1 MKKTLTINLGGTV
14 YHIDE
19 DAYIL
24 LDNYLN
30 NLRYHFRKSEGAEEI
45 VRDMEARIAELF
57 DEYLHQG
64 HQVVTIEEVEAV
76 IARMGKP
83 EELNDGTEEG
93 EATAGQTAGPDPS
106 EEVTRRLF
114 RDPDD
119 RILGGVA
126 SGWAAYLGLDAT
138 WIRIILILIGLF
150 FHGIIFLYLICWIV
164 MPLAHTATE
173 KLQMRGKPVNVEN
186 IGKTVTDGFEHVNES
201 IRSEKTQSFLHQLAG
216 GLTRFIGGLL
226 KILLIIV
233 AVCLVP
239 VLLGALVALFALILA
254 AAGILVSVPAFFY
267 QAMPYIDWGVLGT
280 MSAPAVAFAIC
291 GLVVV
296 ALPVI
301 GLLQLL
307 MQSFGRWK
315 PMSTWTKVLLIL
327 LWLVA
332 VGFAMYSVFH
342 ASFFMFPDDT
352 WLINS

>member
-1 MKKTLTINLGGTV
+1 MKKTLTVNLGGTV

-19 DAYIL
+19 DAYVL

-45 VRDMEARIAELF
+45 VRDIEARIAELF

-216 GLTRFIGGLL
+216 GLTGRRTDPFHWRIAENSADYRGGLS
-226 KILLIIV
+226 
-233 AVCLVP
+233 
-239 VLLGALVALFALILA
+239 GTR
-254 AAGILVSVPAFFY
+254 AAGSP
-267 QAMPYIDWGVLGT
+267 GGT
-280 MSAPAVAFAIC
+280 FRPDTGGCGDTGQCACFLLSGHAV
-291 GLVVV
+291 
-296 ALPVI
+296 
-301 GLLQLL
+301 
-307 MQSFGRWK
+307 
-315 PMSTWTKVLLIL
+315 
-327 LWLVA
+327 
-332 VGFAMYSVFH
+332 Y
-342 ASFFMFPDDT
+342 
-352 WLINS
+352 